1 MSKKRIITIV
11 NIVFSVLLLIGVFLP
26 VTTTSIYARNEV
38 VSAIM
43 IILGILSIVVNAF
56 DKKVEYTLITGGF
69 CFFYSLNYGWG
80 VANLLNYGY
89 YFLIICPFMLLVLT
103 IVYGFLKD
111 EKKEEHIKE
120 DKVQQIPVNNMRNA
134 KMNVPPRN
142 NMNYNRY
149 RR

>member
-43 IILGILSIVVNAF
+43 TILGILSIVVNAF

-69 CFFYSLNYGWG
+69 CFFYSLNYGW
-80 VANLLNYGY
+80 
-89 YFLIICPFMLLVLT
+89 
-103 IVYGFLKD
+103 
-111 EKKEEHIKE
+111 E
-120 DKVQQIPVNNMRNA
+120 
-134 KMNVPPRN
+134 
-142 NMNYNRY
+142 
-149 RR
+149 